1 MRRTPKT
8 PLAWQF
14 STRAASSSA
23 RSRENSGRARAA
35 RDVLGGGVMINRT
48 IPLFATGLF
57 LLAACDHQDTT
68 GSTITPATTTRTT
81 SGSTLAAPVDGH
93 AIDELA
99 AARCDREQ
107 TCNNVGNNKS
117 YATRDVC
124 VQKLRADGQNDLT
137 NGSCPNGISR
147 LALDKC
153 LADIRGERCDHPLDT
168 LSRLNSCARAS
179 LCP

>member
-1 MRRTPKT
+1 M
-8 PLAWQF
+8 F
-14 STRAASSSA
+14 AA
-23 RSRENSGRARAA
+23 
-35 RDVLGGGVMINRT
+35 
-48 IPLFATGLF
+48 PLFLVAGLAG
-57 LLAACDHQDTT
+57 LAACDNQDTV
-68 GSTITPATTTRTT
+68 STNTPATTTRTT
-81 SGSTLAAPVDGH
+81 SGSALAAPVDSH

-107 TCNNVGNNKS
+107 TCNNVGNGRS

-124 VQKLRADGQNDLT
+124 VGKLRADGQNDFT
-137 NGSCPNGISR
+137 NASCPNGISR